1 MKFKTLA
8 LTFVLALGAL
18 FAISQLNA
26 QPANSKIV
34 FVDAA
39 RALASHPSG
48 RAVTDIQARQE
59 QESAP
64 IVEQIQALQLKM
76 QQGQQ
81 LTPTEEENAD
91 ILIRTLRTVQQRY
104 AEEILQAS
112 EPAVLSVNSSIA
124 SIAESNGYTMV
135 LDGNIA
141 GQSGLGLVVYAQEGL
156 DITDQVIAM
165 VQTGN

>member
-1 MKFKTLA
+1 MKFKTLT
-8 LTFVLALGAL
+8 LTFVFALAAL

-26 QPANSKIV
+26 QQADSRIV

-59 QESAP
+59 QESQP

-124 SIAESNGYTMV
+124 SIAEANGYTMV

-165 VQTGN
+165 VQTE